1 MNPPEFNIAKFNI
14 PVSMTKR
21 LFIGVLILILALALN
36 SVSCSSSTNAAPQ
49 VQSNIAAVESV
60 GVSLVTGGLDAVL
73 KPINA
78 KANTNYEVDLYENG
92 NLRQSENITWNQPQI
107 NVGTTQ
113 MIFFSLSEDEYN
125 AYLTASEK
133 NSNWWK
139 SIFSIKIQEISTVAL
154 TYPKGGEIWHVGDAV
169 TITWTST
176 NLPEDTQV
184 IIWIAIP
191 NETNEATQ
199 IAQVPNTGSYQW
211 TVPNSVSGYSIIGTQ
226 ERVSI
231 RFNGDSQSYIS
242 TSYNGYISD
251 DFTIES
257 SSNPIPNQPYAPTN
271 GTGG

>member
-125 AYLTASEK
+125 AYLTAS
-133 NSNWWK
+133 
-139 SIFSIKIQEISTVAL
+139 
-154 TYPKGGEIWHVGDAV
+154 
-169 TITWTST
+169 
-176 NLPEDTQV
+176 
-184 IIWIAIP
+184 
-191 NETNEATQ
+191 
-199 IAQVPNTGSYQW
+199 
-211 TVPNSVSGYSIIGTQ
+211 
-226 ERVSI
+226 
-231 RFNGDSQSYIS
+231 
-242 TSYNGYISD
+242 
-251 DFTIES
+251 
-257 SSNPIPNQPYAPTN
+257 
-271 GTGG
+271 